1 MSAVAFFGALEIGLV
16 YGVVAVGVYLTFRSL
31 DFPDLTVEGTFPMG
45 GAAAAAA
52 IVAGW
57 DPWSATV
64 LAIAAGTAAG
74 FVTAFLA
81 VKCGILHLLA
91 GILVM
96 FAAFSVNIRIM
107 GKPNISLL
115 GEETVFTPLESFG
128 MNPIYSRPLFCALI
142 VFVLLLLTARFLL
155 SEFGLATRAT
165 GANPKMTRAQGAAP
179 GFYVFCGL
187 GLSNGLVALGGALFA
202 QSGGFADVTSGVGTI
217 VVGLAAVI
225 LGETLFRSRSIWV
238 IVLSCAAGS
247 VLYRLAVALALS
259 SGVFGLRASDL
270 NLATAAL
277 VALALVAPKLRAMA
291 SEQARVRQT
300 KRPRFADSSSTSPNN
315 SEAKQ

>member
-1 MSAVAFFGALEIGLV
+1 MSAVAFFGALEIGLI
-16 YGVVAVGVYLTFRSL
+16 YGVVALGVYLTFRSL

-45 GAAAAAA
+45 GAVAAAG
-52 IVAGW
+52 IVSGM

-64 LAIAAGTAAG
+64 LAFAVGGSAGL
-74 FVTAFLA
+74 VTAFLA
-81 VKCGILHLLA
+81 VKCGVLHLLA

-107 GKPNISLL
+107 GRPNISLL
-115 GEETVFTPLESFG
+115 GEDTVFTPLDNLALDS
-128 MNPIYSRPLFCALI
+128 IYARPLLCGVMALI
-142 VFVLLLLTARFLL
+142 LLALMTRFLL

-165 GANPKMTRAQGAAP
+165 GANARMTRAQGGSP

-187 GLSNGLVALGGALFA
+187 ALSNGLVALGGALFA

-225 LGETLFRSRSIWV
+225 LGETLFRSRRIWV
-238 IVLSCAAGS
+238 ILLSCVLGS
-247 VLYRLAVALALS
+247 VIYRLAVALALS

-270 NLATAAL
+270 NLVTAAL
-277 VALALVAPKLRAMA
+277 VALALVAPKLRALILR
-291 SEQARVRQT
+291 RV
-300 KRPRFADSSSTSPNN
+300 K
-315 SEAKQ
+315 

>member
-1 MSAVAFFGALEIGLV
+1 MSAVAFFGALEIGLI
-16 YGVVAVGVYLTFRSL
+16 YGVVALGVYLTFRSL

-45 GAAAAAA
+45 GAVAAAG
-52 IVAGW
+52 IVSGM

-64 LAIAAGTAAG
+64 LAFAVGGAAGL
-74 FVTAFLA
+74 VTAFLA
-81 VKCGILHLLA
+81 VKCGVLHLLA

-107 GKPNISLL
+107 GRPNISLL
-115 GEETVFTPLESFG
+115 GEDTVFAPLDNLALDS
-128 MNPIYSRPLFCALI
+128 IYARPLLCGVMALI
-142 VFVLLLLTARFLL
+142 LLALMTRFLL

-165 GANPKMTRAQGAAP
+165 GANARMTRAQGGSP

-187 GLSNGLVALGGALFA
+187 ALSNGLVALGGALFA

-225 LGETLFRSRSIWV
+225 LGETLFRSRRIWV
-238 IVLSCAAGS
+238 ILLSCVLGS
-247 VLYRLAVALALS
+247 VIYRLAVALALS

-270 NLATAAL
+270 NLVTAAL
-277 VALALVAPKLRAMA
+277 VALALVAPQLRALIL
-291 SEQARVRQT
+291 RR
-300 KRPRFADSSSTSPNN
+300 
-315 SEAKQ
+315 AK

>member
-1 MSAVAFFGALEIGLV
+1 MSAVAFFGALEIGLI
-16 YGVVAVGVYLTFRSL
+16 YGVVALGVYLTFRSL

-45 GAAAAAA
+45 GAVVAAG
-52 IVAGW
+52 IVAGM

-64 LAIAAGTAAG
+64 FAFAVGAAAGI
-74 FVTAFLA
+74 VTAFLS

-107 GKPNISLL
+107 GRPNISLL
-115 GEETVFTPLESFG
+115 GEETIFSPLEDSALD
-128 MNPIYSRPLFCALI
+128 IVHARPLLCGLI
-142 VFVLLLLTARFLL
+142 ALLLLALLTRFLL

-165 GANPKMTRAQGAAP
+165 GANPQMTRAQGGSP

-187 GLSNGLVALGGALFA
+187 ALSNGLVALGGALFA

-225 LGETLFRSRSIWV
+225 LGETLFRSRRIW
-238 IVLSCAAGS
+238 ILLLSCVLGS
-247 VLYRLAVALALS
+247 VIYRLAVALALS

-270 NLATAAL
+270 NLVTAAL
-277 VALALVAPKLRAMA
+277 VALALIAPRMRALIA
-291 SEQARVRQT
+291 ER
-300 KRPRFADSSSTSPNN
+300 
-315 SEAKQ
+315 AK

>member
-1 MSAVAFFGALEIGLV
+1 MSAVAFFGALEIGLI
-16 YGVVAVGVYLTFRSL
+16 YGVVALGVYLTFRSL

-45 GAAAAAA
+45 GAVAAAG
-52 IVAGW
+52 IVSGM

-64 LAIAAGTAAG
+64 LAFAVGGSAGL
-74 FVTAFLA
+74 VTAFLA
-81 VKCGILHLLA
+81 VKCGVLHLLA

-107 GKPNISLL
+107 GRPNISLL
-115 GEETVFTPLESFG
+115 GEDTVFAPLDNLALDS
-128 MNPIYSRPLFCALI
+128 IYARPLLCGVMALI
-142 VFVLLLLTARFLL
+142 LLALMTRFLL

-165 GANPKMTRAQGAAP
+165 GANARMTRAQGGSP

-187 GLSNGLVALGGALFA
+187 ALSNGLVALGGALFA

-225 LGETLFRSRSIWV
+225 LGETLFRSRRIWV
-238 IVLSCAAGS
+238 ILLSCVLGS
-247 VLYRLAVALALS
+247 VIYRLAVALALS

-270 NLATAAL
+270 NLVTAAL
-277 VALALVAPKLRAMA
+277 VALALVAPQLRALILR
-291 SEQARVRQT
+291 RV
-300 KRPRFADSSSTSPNN
+300 K
-315 SEAKQ
+315 

>member
-1 MSAVAFFGALEIGLV
+1 MSAVAFFGALEIGLI
-16 YGVVAVGVYLTFRSL
+16 YGVVALGVYLTFRSL

-45 GAAAAAA
+45 GAVAAAG
-52 IVAGW
+52 IVSGM

-64 LAIAAGTAAG
+64 LAFAVGGSAGL
-74 FVTAFLA
+74 VTAFLA
-81 VKCGILHLLA
+81 VKCGVLHLLA

-107 GKPNISLL
+107 GRPNISLL
-115 GEETVFTPLESFG
+115 GEDTVFAPLDNLALDS
-128 MNPIYSRPLFCALI
+128 IYARPLLCGVMALI
-142 VFVLLLLTARFLL
+142 LLALMTRFLL

-165 GANPKMTRAQGAAP
+165 GVNARMTRAQGGSP

-187 GLSNGLVALGGALFA
+187 ALSNGLVALGGALFA

-225 LGETLFRSRSIWV
+225 LGETLFRSRRIWV
-238 IVLSCAAGS
+238 ILLSCVLGS
-247 VLYRLAVALALS
+247 VIYRLAVALALS

-270 NLATAAL
+270 NLVTAAL
-277 VALALVAPKLRAMA
+277 VALALVAPKLRALILR
-291 SEQARVRQT
+291 RV
-300 KRPRFADSSSTSPNN
+300 K
-315 SEAKQ
+315 